1 MWEHSTHNRAR
12 GNFPV
17 LTGKTMVVKI
27 KENVQ
32 CRVVLIQT
40 DKEKMSETNESSRGI
55 SKIIMFSGTT
65 KRQAKTIWHD
75 TAERLLQKDR

>member
-1 MWEHSTHNRAR
+1 MQIGT
-12 GNFPV
+12 
-17 LTGKTMVVKI
+17 TMVVKI

-40 DKEKMSETNESSRGI
+40 DKEKKRAKPACGI

-65 KRQAKTIWHD
+65 KRQAKTIWYD
-75 TAERLLQKDR
+75 TAKKLLQKR